1 MRSDHF
7 SRQAAGYATF
17 RPSYPDALFAYL
29 ASVAPDRERAWDC
42 ATGNGQAA
50 LGLAAHFDTVVATD
64 GSASQ
69 VAHALP
75 HPRVEYRV
83 ATAEASGLPDASV
96 ALVAVA
102 QAAHWF
108 DLDAFH
114 AEARR
119 VLVPGGVVALWCY
132 GSAWLDEAALS
143 AAFAE
148 FEHETLAPYWPP
160 ERQLIVDAYRTI
172 PFPLRELDAP
182 AFALRQRWTLP
193 EVLGYV
199 RTWSGVARAFEETG
213 EDFTGR
219 LERRLAPLWGAPDR
233 DRWIEW
239 PVALRV
245 GVSDAGAVRP
255 GDARRQSAGV
265 RSSGSSRMN
274 VAPSPSS
281 L

>member
-1 MRSDHF
+1 M
-7 SRQAAGYATF
+7 
-17 RPSYPDALFAYL
+17 
-29 ASVAPDRERAWDC
+29 
-42 ATGNGQAA
+42 
-50 LGLAAHFDTVVATD
+50 
-64 GSASQ
+64 
-69 VAHALP
+69 
-75 HPRVEYRV
+75 
-83 ATAEASGLPDASV
+83 
-96 ALVAVA
+96 
-102 QAAHWF
+102 
-108 DLDAFH
+108 
-114 AEARR
+114 
-119 VLVPGGVVALWCY
+119 ALWCY

-160 ERQLIVDAYRTI
+160 ERQLIVDGYRTI

-245 GVSDAGAVRP
+245 GVSDAGAR
-255 GDARRQSAGV
+255 GQSAGV